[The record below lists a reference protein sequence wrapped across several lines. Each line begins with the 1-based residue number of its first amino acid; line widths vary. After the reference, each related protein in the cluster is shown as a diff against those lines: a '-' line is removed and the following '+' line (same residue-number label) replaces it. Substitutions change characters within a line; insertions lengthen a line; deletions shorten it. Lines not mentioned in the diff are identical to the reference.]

1 MKRALVT
8 GGAGFIGSHLAHG
21 LLGNDYSVVVLD
33 NESTGFRKNVPEHAI
48 YIKGDVQSK
57 SDVRKAFSER
67 IDVVFHVAGQASTI
81 KSFHNPLA
89 DLRTNT
95 MGTINVLQMCL
106 EMKVPRFLFASS
118 MTCYGNPEDVPTA
131 EGHPC
136 LPISYY
142 GITKYAAERYAHATA
157 ARNDLDFDFHATSFR
172 MFNVYGE
179 RQSLQNPYQG
189 VMAIFIAN
197 VLNNEPINIHGDG
210 MQSRDFI
217 YISDVVNA
225 WIAAID
231 NPGAYGQAFNLGT
244 GTGLSIN
251 RLVDLILQ
259 SNGKDR
265 SNYPISHSPLR
276 PGDQRHMKGDIT
288 KAKAI
293 LDWAP
298 LTRLEKGMKK
308 TLHWAKAHWQETKTG
323 SHHNID
329 VVEK

>member
-1 MKRALVT
+1 MKKALVT

-21 LLGNDYSVVVLD
+21 LLENHYSVVVLE
-33 NESTGFRKNVPEHAI
+33 NESTGFRKNVPEDAC
-48 YIKGDVQSK
+48 YIKGDVQNK
-57 SDVRKAFSER
+57 SDVQKAFSKG

-81 KSFHNPLA
+81 KSFHDPLS
-89 DLRTNT
+89 DLRTNL
-95 MGTINVLQMCL
+95 MGTVNVLQMCL
-106 EMKVPRFLFASS
+106 EMKVPRILFASS
-118 MTCYGNPEDVPTA
+118 MTCYGNPEKVPTT
-131 EGHPC
+131 EDHPC

-142 GITKYAAERYAHATA
+142 GITKYAAERYVHATA
-157 ARNDLDFDFHATSFR
+157 ARNDLDFDFDATSFR

-189 VMAIFIAN
+189 VMAIFMAN
-197 VLNNEPINIHGDG
+197 VLNNDPVNIHSDG
-210 MQSRDFI
+210 KQSRDFI
-217 YISDVVNA
+217 YITDVVNA
-225 WIAAID
+225 WITSI
-231 NPGAYGQAFNLGT
+231 NNLGAFGQVFNLGT

-298 LTRLEKGMKK
+298 VTQLEKGMQK
-308 TLHWAKAHWQETKTG
+308 TLQWAKAHWRETRRAG
-323 SHHNID
+323 HL
-329 VVEK
+329 

>member
-1 MKRALVT
+1 MKKALVT

-21 LLGNDYSVVVLD
+21 LLKNDYEVIVLD
-33 NESTGFRKNVPEHAI
+33 NESTGFGRNVPENAF
-48 YIKGDVQSK
+48 YIKGDVQNK
-57 SDVRKAFSER
+57 SDVQKAFSEG

-81 KSFHNPLA
+81 KSFHDPLS
-89 DLRTNT
+89 DLRTNV
-95 MGTINVLQMCL
+95 MGTVNLLQMCL

-118 MTCYGNPEDVPTA
+118 MTCYGNPEKVPTA
-131 EGHPC
+131 EDHPC

-142 GITKYAAERYAHATA
+142 GITKYAAERYVHATA
-157 ARNDLDFDFHATSFR
+157 ARNDLDFDFQATSFR

-189 VMAIFIAN
+189 VMAIFMAN
-197 VLNNEPINIHGDG
+197 ALNNEPINIHSDG
-210 MQSRDFI
+210 KQSRDFI
-217 YISDVVNA
+217 YIRDVVNA

-231 NPGAYGQAFNLGT
+231 NPGAYGQVFNLGT

-265 SNYPISHSPLR
+265 SNYPITHLPVR
-276 PGDQRHMKGDIT
+276 PGDQRHMKSDVT
-288 KAKAI
+288 KAKTI

-298 LTRLEKGMKK
+298 VTPLETGMQKSLK
-308 TLHWAKAHWQETKTG
+308 WAETDWQKM
-323 SHHNID
+323 SMD
-329 VVEK
+329 K